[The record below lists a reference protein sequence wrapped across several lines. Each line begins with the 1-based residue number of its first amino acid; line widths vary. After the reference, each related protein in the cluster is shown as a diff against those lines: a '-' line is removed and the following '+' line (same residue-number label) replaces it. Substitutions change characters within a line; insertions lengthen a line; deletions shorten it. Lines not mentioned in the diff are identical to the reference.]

1 MFLVWQ
7 LFTRAV
13 SAGMLLRT
21 SATKREHIL
30 WDLHFSAVEGHL
42 ILAVFCVSWED
53 KALSSYQ
60 VFKTFAKY
68 GTDCFNAII
77 PPFFSFFSFFNHKYY
92 CTIYKYIKKTRER
105 EREGENIVLCLNSSI
120 MWMFWHSSEC
130 QNPLAQIP
138 VHHRIFTNP
147 CFYFYGNTAVWQ
159 TSDYSEVLSFA
170 WNGKPGNIPFWNLV
184 VMLMFFAPSPPVL

>member
-1 MFLVWQ
+1 MFLGKTKLCQAIKCSKHLQNMAQIVLMQ
-7 LFTRAV
+7 LFPLFFL
-13 SAGMLLRT
+13 SFLFLIT
-21 SATKREHIL
+21 SITAQSTNIL
-30 WDLHFSAVEGHL
+30 
-42 ILAVFCVSWED
+42 
-53 KALSSYQ
+53 
-60 VFKTFAKY
+60 
-68 GTDCFNAII
+68 
-77 PPFFSFFSFFNHKYY
+77 
-92 CTIYKYIKKTRER
+92 KKQERER
-105 EREGENIVLCLNSSI
+105 ERGENIVLCLNSSI